1 MKTLYILLLF
11 LIIFHAVALSQDIP
25 EGSICAECG
34 MKVDPGSRFSALV
47 IDREDNRK
55 YFFCDIGDML
65 YHYRK
70 SPERIKEVNV
80 RDFISGI
87 WIDGRAAYYVR
98 NKEFKT
104 PMSWQI
110 GAFRNRTEAERF
122 GKIYTFQ
129 EAFELIK

>member
-11 LIIFHAVALSQDIP
+11 LIIFGAVALSQDIP
-25 EGSICAECG
+25 EGSTCAECG
-34 MKVDPGSRFSALV
+34 MKVDSGSRFSALV

-70 SPERIKEVNV
+70 SSERIKEASV

-87 WIDGRAAYYVR
+87 WIDGRSAYYVR

-129 EAFELIK
+129 EAFELIR